1 MVDPLCFGQCFW
13 FALPSELSVACE
25 STCVCRSLFSFLV
38 FAEYGSEANQDV
50 GQIFNIG
57 LRQNFDA
64 SSQNQDQDDNII
76 LFSCTSGSNKKIRSF
91 GNQAKIV
98 TYEDCR
104 FNQGQGILQNTGEFV
119 AKSEGIYDF
128 SATFLMKTDYDGA
141 VNVQLMR
148 EDVS

>member
-1 MVDPLCFGQCFW
+1 MGVKPIFCF
-13 FALPSELSVACE
+13 
-25 STCVCRSLFSFLV
+25 LFFQFFNFIFS
-38 FAEYGSEANQDV
+38 EYGSEANQDV
-50 GQIFNIG
+50 GQAFNIG
-57 LRQNFDA
+57 LRQNFEFP
-64 SSQNQDQDDNII
+64 QNQENQEDKII
-76 LFSCTSGSNKKIRSF
+76 LFSCTSGSNKKIRTI

-104 FNQGQGILQNTGEFV
+104 FNQGVGILQNTGEFV

-148 EDVS
+148 GDVS

>member
-1 MVDPLCFGQCFW
+1 MIF
-13 FALPSELSVACE
+13 
-25 STCVCRSLFSFLV
+25 FS
-38 FAEYGSEANQDV
+38 EYGSEANQDV
-50 GQIFNIG
+50 GQAFNIG
-57 LRQNFDA
+57 LRQNFEFP
-64 SSQNQDQDDNII
+64 QNQENQEDKII
-76 LFSCTSGSNKKIRSF
+76 LFSCTSGSNKKIRTI

-104 FNQGQGILQNTGEFV
+104 FNQGVGILQNTGEFV

-148 EDVS
+148 GDVS

>member
-1 MVDPLCFGQCFW
+1 MCKKKNSFHTKLKYFF
-13 FALPSELSVACE
+13 
-25 STCVCRSLFSFLV
+25 FSFLV

-119 AKSEGIYDF
+119 AKREGIYDF

-148 EDVS
+148 GDVSF